1 MCVVVVQ
8 DVEHVGVFLKWRC
21 VDGAAV
27 SVKVEYSLAL
37 IHRHDYSSSRH
48 FTTTQRFTSSQ
59 ALLGKTRFVIDSA
72 ISLAANFQRHT
83 RSQNYT
89 MTYHTPATHQI
100 KADKKLRYRE
110 EHSASVVLSW
120 CTL

>member
-8 DVEHVGVFLKWRC
+8 DVDHVGVFLKWRC

-27 SVKVEYSLAL
+27 SVKVKYSLAL

-59 ALLGKTRFVIDSA
+59 ALLGKTRFVIDS
-72 ISLAANFQRHT
+72 
-83 RSQNYT
+83 
-89 MTYHTPATHQI
+89 HQSSY
-100 KADKKLRYRE
+100 K
-110 EHSASVVLSW
+110 HSATYTFTELNNG
-120 CTL
+120 